1 MDGSIEQREDGSIR
15 LLIKGDLQFD
25 SQDEIVYHEA
35 LALPALSAALS
46 RCAGSL
52 RALIIGGGDGLV
64 ARELLRFD
72 RVQAIDLVDYDPQI
86 LEFARTNFAGI
97 NQDSLT
103 DRRMTIHVCDA
114 WGFVEDAVKHGDH
127 YDLIISDLTVPE
139 DLDGARFHTVEWY
152 QRLAALS
159 ADTGILAI
167 NSCSPQAT
175 PRAFWSIFNGLLKAN
190 LLPRPSHVHIPSF
203 SAMGYGED
211 WGFILASQKNIEF
224 SEISETFLSLSP
236 GQSIKDVVDLKKIF
250 SFPKELLNY
259 QSDAVP
265 AAIGSDVL
273 LGYFY
278 NEDPLEHNSEELF
291 DAFSLDLKSL
301 GAPDPDSGNAILPA
315 YANRALVGTLLA
327 QSGNG
332 SAESVDID
340 KLLSDV
346 VEMVPAIYRDHSPQI
361 VADFLREPA
370 AFLRGLD
377 LCALVSMLLQRAKQL
392 PARLVDELHQ
402 LRSKLNESIGE
413 NLDIFQFGHRVL
425 ALLTLAVVLGNLLYP
440 DMVYAKGNGA
450 HESDTSRGHSGARN
464 GARRGVGVYNGNY
477 GGYGYN
483 NTYWV
488 NKKKNPGPIGPA
500 PGAAAKKD
508 LLKSE
513 LPEHDSSAQNKQ
525 RLRNR
530 LVSEAKDASSYLE
543 VLRKELSEYNLSAQ
557 ESVIFGTHQVSRAEA
572 IRRTQSMIASAE
584 ATLSSLSEQIALLDE
599 ASSSVDVG
607 VDGNSAN
614 GRTS

>member
-25 SQDEIVYHEA
+25 SHDEIVYHEA

-46 RCAGSL
+46 RSAGSL
-52 RALIIGGGDGLV
+52 RALIIGGGDGLI
-64 ARELLRFD
+64 ARELLRSD

-86 LEFARTNFAGI
+86 LEFARTDFACI

-103 DRRMTIHVCDA
+103 DPRMSIHVCDA
-114 WGFVEDAVKHGDH
+114 WGFVEDAVKAGDH
-127 YDLIISDLTVPE
+127 YDLIVSDLTVPE
-139 DLDGARFHTVEWY
+139 DVEGARFHTVEWY
-152 QRLAALS
+152 QRLSALS
-159 ADTGILAI
+159 GDAGILAI

-175 PRAFWSIFNGLLKAN
+175 PRAFWSIFNGLLKAS
-190 LLPRPSHVHIPSF
+190 LLPRASHVHIPSF

-224 SEISETFLSLSP
+224 SEISESFSRLAPRQTVRDLS
-236 GQSIKDVVDLKKIF
+236 DLKKLF
-250 SFPKELLNY
+250 SFPEALLNY
-259 QSDAVP
+259 QRDAVP

-278 NEDPLEHNSEELF
+278 NEDPLEYKSEELF

-301 GAPDPDSGNAILPA
+301 SAPDPDSGNAILPA
-315 YANRALVGTLLA
+315 YANRALMGTLLA

-332 SAESVDID
+332 SADSVDID

-402 LRSKLNESIGE
+402 LRFKLSESAGE
-413 NLDIFQFGHRVL
+413 SLDVFQFGHRVL

-440 DMVYAKGNGA
+440 DMVYAKGSGA
-450 HESDTSRGHSGARN
+450 HESAASKGHAA
-464 GARRGVGVYNGNY
+464 GARRSVGVNRGYGYGN
-477 GGYGYN
+477 YGYN

-488 NKKKNPGPIGPA
+488 NKKKNPGAYGPG

-508 LLKSE
+508 LQKSE
-513 LPEHDSSAQNKQ
+513 LPPKDSSVQDKQ

-530 LVSEAKDASSYLE
+530 LASEAMDASNYLN
-543 VLRKELSEYNLSAQ
+543 VLRKELSEYNASTQ
-557 ESVIFGTHQVSRAEA
+557 DIVIFGTHEVSREDA
-572 IRRTQSMIASAE
+572 IRRTQSMIANAG
-584 ATLSSLSEQIALLDE
+584 AALSSLHEQTALLEDGS
-599 ASSSVDVG
+599 APVD
-607 VDGNSAN
+607 DNSTN
-614 GRTS
+614 GRSA